1 MCIWFL
7 IISLATVHDHLS
19 HVIVV
24 QIVERKSFNIVIHD
38 AYVCPHVFFNK
49 KKKRGRRNIKKK
61 KWKKWWDQVRSWLV
75 IKLLKQSFFILI
87 VYAFSCISNAY
98 LSSLP
103 LPSKEKFYQFVNFFI
118 CIDACTVK
126 ITKNK

>member
-1 MCIWFL
+1 MRMFAHMFSL
-7 IISLATVHDHLS
+7 I
-19 HVIVV
+19 
-24 QIVERKSFNIVIHD
+24 
-38 AYVCPHVFFNK
+38 K
-49 KKKRGRRNIKKK
+49 KKKRKKEYKKK
-61 KWKKWWDQVRSWLV
+61 KSEKKWWDQVRSWLV